1 MSILVKCT
9 KCALLDLMPD
19 IAKDIMNYGVIL
31 ASCIME

>member
-9 KCALLDLMPD
+9 KCALLGFRLD

-31 ASCIME
+31 AGCIME